1 MDKLAGSNEILRQLG
16 GRLFLMMAGVTER
29 PLGGS
34 DPISLSMKLGSGAR
48 SPSGKAVTHLR
59 IVLGGDDLYEVEFL
73 YIRGTKTRNVVNKVS
88 GVYCDN
94 LREVFTANT
103 GFATSL

>member
-1 MDKLAGSNEILRQLG
+1 MSKLAGSQEILRQLG
-16 GRLFLMMAGVTER
+16 GRLFLAMTGASNL
-29 PLGGS
+29 LGGS

-48 SPSGKAVTHLR
+48 SPAGKAVTHVR
-59 IVLGGDDLYEVEFL
+59 IVLGSDDLYEVEFL
-73 YIRGTKTRNVVNKVS
+73 YIRGTKTRNVVNKET

-94 LREVFTANT
+94 LREIFTANT